1 MICKKKIHGK
11 NLGFESQL
19 DPRFFSMYLF
29 HTLSAQNVTFVV
41 AEVIGKEDLSSS
53 GLDDPLTEDVF
64 EHV

>member
-1 MICKKKIHGK
+1 
-11 NLGFESQL
+11 
-19 DPRFFSMYLF
+19 MYLF

-41 AEVIGKEDLSSS
+41 AEAISKEVLSSS

>member
-1 MICKKKIHGK
+1 
-11 NLGFESQL
+11 
-19 DPRFFSMYLF
+19 MYLF

-41 AEVIGKEDLSSS
+41 AEAIGKEVLSSS